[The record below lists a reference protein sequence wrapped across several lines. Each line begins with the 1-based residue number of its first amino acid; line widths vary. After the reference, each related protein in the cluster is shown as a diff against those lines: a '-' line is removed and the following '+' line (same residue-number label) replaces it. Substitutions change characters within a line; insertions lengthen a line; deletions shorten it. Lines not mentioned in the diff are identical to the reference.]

1 MLMGSFWVAQR
12 FQRCDKVAAYDRGFQ
27 PLRYFMAAPPT
38 GNTGYGVYF
47 ITASTFQKQSLFQ
60 SERLSL
66 PFIDTLLHYRLQRKY
81 LLHEFV
87 VMPNHFHLLITPTL
101 TLERAMQLIKGGF
114 SYRARKKLGY
124 AAEVWQTSYYDRR
137 ERGIEDYLNFKYYIR
152 QNPVKRGLAKT
163 PEEYPYSSAYLGFVM
178 DEIPERLRLTL
189 TA

>member
-1 MLMGSFWVAQR
+1 
-12 FQRCDKVAAYDRGFQ
+12 
-27 PLRYFMAAPPT
+27 MAALAR
-38 GNTGYGVYF
+38 GNTGHGVYF

-60 SERLSL
+60 SERFSGLFL
-66 PFIDTLLHYRLQRKY
+66 ETLLHYRLKRSY

-114 SYRARKKLGY
+114 SYRARKELGY
-124 AAEVWQTSYYDRR
+124 AGEIWQPSYYDRR
-137 ERGIEDYLNFKYYIR
+137 VRGIEDYLNFKFYIR

-163 PEEYPYSSAYLGFVM
+163 PEEYPYSSAHSGFVM
-178 DEIPERLRLTL
+178 DGIPGRLKVTL